1 MFKQI
6 IVETLEQNGH
16 HIEQVDTPLANE
28 MILDGKWL
36 LEMDRDGAFAVT
48 VSSIE
53 KDRGAYSDTHKLVV
67 FSSSQGNDL
76 PAGYDKAI
84 YDKLM
89 EAIDKLKKR
98 AS

>member
-16 HIEQVDTPLANE
+16 HVVRVATPLGNE

-53 KDRGAYSDTHKLVV
+53 KDMGAYSDTHKLIV
-67 FSSSQGNDL
+67 FHNILDCASDENKPVINSQIMKVMDEL
-76 PAGYDKAI
+76 ERVK
-84 YDKLM
+84 M
-89 EAIDKLKKR
+89 
-98 AS
+98 